1 MKNNKFLQFSILGN
15 NVAGLKAKVDSL
27 NHLIRTL
34 NYPSCITIQETK
46 LPRKKM
52 IKLEGYE
59 TFEKIRT
66 DGGGGGLFTAIDINL
81 NPVEVE
87 ASGSTSDILV
97 VQCNIDNVK
106 VRVINAYGPQEYD
119 TLVNRISSWQGLNQ
133 EVKASKN
140 NDCLTVF
147 N

>member
-1 MKNNKFLQFSILGN
+1 
-15 NVAGLKAKVDSL
+15 
-27 NHLIRTL
+27 
-34 NYPSCITIQETK
+34 
-46 LPRKKM
+46 M

-97 VQCNIDNVK
+97 V
-106 VRVINAYGPQEYD
+106 
-119 TLVNRISSWQGLNQ
+119 
-133 EVKASKN
+133 
-140 NDCLTVF
+140 
-147 N
+147 

>member
-1 MKNNKFLQFSILGN
+1 MYHHPRNK
-15 NVAGLKAKVDSL
+15 V
-27 NHLIRTL
+27 T
-34 NYPSCITIQETK
+34 TQEN
-46 LPRKKM
+46 
-52 IKLEGYE
+52 E

-66 DGGGGGLFTAIDINL
+66 DGGGGGLFTVIDINL

-119 TLVNRISSWQGLNQ
+119 TLVNRISFWQALNQ
-133 EVKASKN
+133 EVRASKID
-140 NDCLTVF
+140 DCLTVIQLDANSEKF
-147 N
+147 LA